1 MARAHRVAENLQ
13 AGTCFIN
20 NYNVSP
26 VEVPFG
32 GYKMSGTKPLELRM
46 VIGCLSITQDRV
58 TDILL
63 SCLVLCKM
71 SDFCLFFVLF
81 FHPKQALAEK
91 MDR

>member
-32 GYKMSGTKPLELRM
+32 GYKMSGTKLLELRWWFGAQHNIRWSGRHSLIM
-46 VIGCLSITQDRV
+46 VLY
-58 TDILL
+58 
-63 SCLVLCKM
+63 KM
-71 SDFCLFFVLF
+71 SYFCLFFS
-81 FHPKQALAEK
+81 HQKQALAER